1 MTIKIEARTAK
12 GMRDFLPADMLKRQY
27 VIGIIEEVF
36 QLYGYEPLQTPILET
51 TETLMGKYG
60 EEAEGL
66 IYSARHGRQDDSKV
80 SMRYD
85 LTVPL
90 ARVFAQYENQLN
102 LPFKRYQIAPVFR
115 GENPQRGRFREFF
128 QCDADIVGVA
138 NMAADAEI
146 ISLVVMILRRL
157 GFDQFTVKI
166 NNRKLLTGMGQYSGV
181 PDEQLPDLYRS
192 VDKYDKVGAKGVA
205 AELKT
210 RGIADDVIER
220 MLALLHTE
228 GTGIEMLDNI
238 EDLLSNFPIAVEG
251 INELR
256 EMAQHMLMLG
266 VPEEYYQF
274 DFTVVRGLGYYTGPI
289 FEAILKG
296 DTIGSISGGG
306 RYDDLIGLF
315 RKESLPTTGV
325 TLGIERIITLMDEKN
340 MYPPHIGGTVVD
352 VLVTVFNEQT
362 QGESAALAQRL
373 RNAGVRAELYMT
385 DSKLKLGKQFNYA
398 DKKGIPLVAVMGTD
412 EIAQDIVSLKRLS
425 DGTEVKVKR
434 GDAAAKI
441 KEMLAK

>member
-1 MTIKIEARTAK
+1 
-12 GMRDFLPADMLKRQY
+12 
-27 VIGIIEEVF
+27 
-36 QLYGYEPLQTPILET
+36 
-51 TETLMGKYG
+51 
-60 EEAEGL
+60 
-66 IYSARHGRQDDSKV
+66 
-80 SMRYD
+80 
-85 LTVPL
+85 
-90 ARVFAQYENQLN
+90 
-102 LPFKRYQIAPVFR
+102 
-115 GENPQRGRFREFF
+115 
-128 QCDADIVGVA
+128 
-138 NMAADAEI
+138 MAADAEI

-205 AELKT
+205 AELKR
-210 RGIADDVIER
+210 RGIAEDVIER

-228 GTGIEMLDNI
+228 GAGIEMLDNV
-238 EDLLSNFPIAVEG
+238 EKLLADFPIAVAG

-340 MYPPHIGGTVVD
+340 MYPSHIGGTVVE

-362 QGESAALAQRL
+362 QSEAAAFAQRL
-373 RNAGVRAELYMT
+373 RNASVRAELYMT

-441 KEMLAK
+441 KELLSK